1 MTELVFI
8 VEEDPDGG
16 YSARSVGESIFTEA
30 DSIDELRR
38 NICEAVACHFGEPED
53 RPKLIRLHVTRDE
66 VFAL

>member
-1 MTELVFI
+1 MTELVFV

-16 YSARSVGESIFTEA
+16 YNARALGESIFTEGE
-30 DSIDELRR
+30 SIDELRT
-38 NICEAVACHFGEPED
+38 NIREAVACHFDEPE

>member
-1 MTELVFI
+1 MTELVSV

-16 YSARSVGESIFTEA
+16 YSARSVGESTFTEA
-30 DSIDELRR
+30 DSIDELRATIR
-38 NICEAVACHFGEPED
+38 EAVACHCDEPED